1 MFLKMVLL
9 KLGDIRK
16 MAYWGSLNI
25 KITLKNLFGT
35 KKQPI
40 WDFKIS
46 GGKLAGGRQRAVLVG
61 SIVLFSLDIVYLICG
76 V

>member
-16 MAYWGSLNI
+16 MAYWGSHIL
-25 KITLKNLFGT
+25 ITLKNLFGT

-46 GGKLAGGRQRAVLVG
+46 GGKLAGGGQRAVLVG
-61 SIVLFSLDIVYLICG
+61 PIVLFSLDIVYLICG

>member
-1 MFLKMVLL
+1 MVLL

-16 MAYWGSLNI
+16 MAYWGSHHI

-40 WDFKIS
+40 WDFKIIS
-46 GGKLAGGRQRAVLVG
+46 GKLAGGGQRAVLVG